1 MGDPFMKK
9 KLMWEIAL
17 YSSDKVLFSIEIPHG
32 STTDKMIAN
41 LLQTLVAKAGLTY
54 EDICD
59 CYTKTNTRRHAIHLD
74 VSTESNK
81 TRFIM
86 SCGLNPYAAAV
97 VKF

>member
-1 MGDPFMKK
+1 MKK
-9 KLMWEIAL
+9 KLMWEITL
-17 YSSDKVLFSIEIPHG
+17 YSIDKVLFSTVIPHG
-32 STTDKMIAN
+32 CTTDTMIAN
-41 LLQTLVAKAGLTY
+41 LLKALVAKAGLTY

-59 CYTKTNTRRHAIHLD
+59 CYTKSNTRRHTIHLD

-97 VKF
+97 VNF